1 MERSVGRQVVVKFPK
16 SSERSECGQQPRG
29 GHPAWSMPHEAARV
43 GDRQRVGDKQPLPR
57 SLTPAEKTGPGGAAV
72 RATPG
77 SAQAQGLLC
86 TEDRAA
92 PRPGPALG
100 GLLQPQS
107 HTGRTGLPSG
117 CSCLARLARSS
128 APPPPTSAPARV
140 PQGRVC
146 HTRCHID
153 KRL

>member
-57 SLTPAEKTGPGGAAV
+57 SLTPAKTGPGGAAV

-92 PRPGPALG
+92 PRPGPAPG

-107 HTGRTGLPSG
+107 HGEDWPPLRMQLPGPELSPASTDLCTRTCASG
-117 CSCLARLARSS
+117 SCVSHKMSYR
-128 APPPPTSAPARV
+128 
-140 PQGRVC
+140 
-146 HTRCHID
+146 
-153 KRL
+153 

>member
-43 GDRQRVGDKQPLPR
+43 GDRQPLPR

-92 PRPGPALG
+92 PRPGPAPG